1 MKCKLHSDL
10 ENAIWKQLPFSHDHS
25 IFNKKTWRD
34 FVLYVKESGNAFS
47 TIIEPTWI
55 MSDVGKKMLQMF
67 LVFYANLYKK
77 GGKSFV
83 YPLSQVT
90 GGNLQLTHFYL
101 IKKKYISF

>member
-1 MKCKLHSDL
+1 MKCKLHTDL

-55 MSDVGKKMLQMF
+55 MSDVGKKMLQML
-67 LVFYANLYKK
+67 LVFCAKL
-77 GGKSFV
+77 
-83 YPLSQVT
+83 
-90 GGNLQLTHFYL
+90 LTY
-101 IKKKYISF
+101 IKKEENPLYTLFHRWLEEIYSWHIFIW

>member
-1 MKCKLHSDL
+1 MKCNWHTDL

-67 LVFYANLYKK
+67 LVFYAKL
-77 GGKSFV
+77 
-83 YPLSQVT
+83 
-90 GGNLQLTHFYL
+90 LTY
-101 IKKKYISF
+101 IKKEEIPLYTLFHMWLEEV

>member
-1 MKCKLHSDL
+1 M
-10 ENAIWKQLPFSHDHS
+10 P
-25 IFNKKTWRD
+25 
-34 FVLYVKESGNAFS
+34 
-47 TIIEPTWI
+47 
-55 MSDVGKKMLQMF
+55 DVGKKILQMF